1 MKRPAMSIMG
11 LGWAVVAL
19 SLVVQPAGADDFLV
33 RLDGA
38 VLNGDAARL
47 TGLYNEL
54 GEAPASAASEDV
66 YLWAYTGWRL
76 SQRLGGEKK
85 RRKRLLK
92 NVQAELETLVE
103 RQPGDAEALALL
115 GSVLGDRI
123 DGMMSGIRLGGRASD
138 LLERA
143 YGLAP
148 ENPRVALQR
157 GVGFAN
163 APKAFGGGKVKAEQ
177 ELRRAVELFA
187 TQPAQAPWPNWG
199 YRDAM
204 ARLGQVLVE
213 LERTDEARQ
222 LYLQALQRE
231 PGFAWIR
238 DELLPALDGAGG

>member
-1 MKRPAMSIMG
+1 MNQSLLRTMG
-11 LGWAVVAL
+11 LWLSVAAL
-19 SLVVQPAGADDFLV
+19 GLVFQPAGAEDFLV

-38 VLNGDAARL
+38 VLTGDTEAL
-47 TGLYNEL
+47 SGLFGEL
-54 GEAPASAASEDV
+54 GEAPAAQAPDDV
-66 YLWAYTGWRL
+66 YLWSYTGWRL

-85 RRKRLLK
+85 RRKQLLK
-92 NVQAELETLVE
+92 SVQAELEALVE

-123 DGMMSGIRLGGRASD
+123 DGMMSGIRLGGRASE

-143 YGLAP
+143 YDLAP
-148 ENPRVALQR
+148 RNPRVALQR

-163 APKAFGGGKVKAEQ
+163 APKAFGGGKEKAEQ

-187 TQPAQAPWPNWG
+187 VQPAAQPWPHWG

-213 LERTDEARQ
+213 LGRTEEARQ
-222 LYLQALQRE
+222 LYQQALQRE

-238 DELLPALDGAGG
+238 DELLPALNGAGS